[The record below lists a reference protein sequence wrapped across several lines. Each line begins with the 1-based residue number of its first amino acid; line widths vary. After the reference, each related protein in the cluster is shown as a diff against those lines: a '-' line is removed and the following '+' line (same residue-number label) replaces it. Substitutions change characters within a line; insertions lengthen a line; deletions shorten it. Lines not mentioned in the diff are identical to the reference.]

1 MIKIIYCAFSI
12 TFFYAYYEKMQEVNY
27 VTYCFIL
34 VHMYNLPLL
43 DVREIIRGNTTVE
56 FKVRPSEQI

>member
-1 MIKIIYCAFSI
+1 
-12 TFFYAYYEKMQEVNY
+12 MQEVNY
-27 VTYCFIL
+27 LTYCFIL